1 MELKK
6 GWLDRQFA
14 SVAKEVE
21 QWPEWLQSEA
31 GNKRVRGQQAVNV
44 TVRSVRRTAKKQ
56 TIKTQTAAG

>member
-21 QWPEWLQSEA
+21 QWPAWLQSEA
-31 GNKRVRGQQAVNV
+31 RVKKAHGQQAKVN
-44 TVRSVRRTAKKQ
+44 VRSVKRTPKKQ
-56 TIKTQTAAG
+56 SIKTQTAAG